1 MPPILNW
8 LILILAIIVPGGL
21 IIYFGWKSWELR
33 QVRREA
39 YKEYRR
45 EGKVA
50 KTGKILEGYTGER
63 IKLINKYQRRVARDK
78 ELRKWRKEK
87 KKQLQKPLVPKKL
100 PQKKS

>member
-8 LILILAIIVPGGL
+8 LILILAVIVPGGL
-21 IIYFGWKSWELR
+21 IIYFGWKSWESR
-33 QVRREA
+33 QERREA

-50 KTGKILEGYTGER
+50 KTGKIPTGYTGER

-78 ELRKWRKEK
+78 ELRKFRKARRKE
-87 KKQLQKPLVPKKL
+87 LTKPLVPKKI
-100 PQKKS
+100 PRKKS